1 MFQLIPG
8 QLKYKVK
15 KTWPYSCTYFFYL
28 LLKIWDKAFPLKF
41 NTRCYLLYFYNP
53 TSNKH
58 PSCDAGKLISA
69 QNWIS
74 THPHLPCPPPPKK
87 KQTNKTKNKVDKKIV
102 GYYFLSVPNAT
113 CFLSIGPFAYWV
125 NFNANTTS
133 LAYNKSQYCSSCSII
148 NLHSVELGHDKL
160 FYPIQCSI
168 NHLRRLVLE
177 QRVGLKMFRH
187 RLKSSWF
194 VHVHGQ

>member
-15 KTWPYSCTYFFYL
+15 KTWLYSCTYFFYL

-69 QNWIS
+69 QNWI
-74 THPHLPCPPPPKK
+74 TPHPHLHPPQKKQNKK
-87 KQTNKTKNKVDKKIV
+87 KTKWTRRLLVIISFQCPMQPASCQLAHLHIKLISTQT
-102 GYYFLSVPNAT
+102 L
-113 CFLSIGPFAYWV
+113 L
-125 NFNANTTS
+125 AN
-133 LAYNKSQYCSSCSII
+133 NKSQYCSSCSII
-148 NLHSVELGHDKL
+148 NLHSVELGHDIL

-177 QRVGLKMFRH
+177 QRVGLKMFRQ

>member
-74 THPHLPCPPPPKK
+74 THPHLPCPPPKK
-87 KQTNKTKNKVDKKIV
+87 KNKQTKQKTKWTRRLLVIISFQCPMQPASCQLAHLHIELILTQTLLVLLTTN
-102 GYYFLSVPNAT
+102 
-113 CFLSIGPFAYWV
+113 LSIVQA
-125 NFNANTTS
+125 A
-133 LAYNKSQYCSSCSII
+133 Q
-148 NLHSVELGHDKL
+148 
-160 FYPIQCSI
+160 
-168 NHLRRLVLE
+168 
-177 QRVGLKMFRH
+177 
-187 RLKSSWF
+187 
-194 VHVHGQ
+194 